1 MGRAE
6 IFLETKMSKI
16 KKCCFTGHRPQSLP
30 FDIEEEGESREGLK
44 QKIKEEIEKL
54 INNDDIRY
62 FISGMALGVDML
74 AAELI
79 IELKKNI
86 PTLSWKR
93 LFPAKFN
100 I

>member
-54 INNDDIRY
+54 
-62 FISGMALGVDML
+62 
-74 AAELI
+74 
-79 IELKKNI
+79 
-86 PTLSWKR
+86 
-93 LFPAKFN
+93 
-100 I
+100 